1 MNTSKFLASTLA
13 ASLLVCVTPLAA
25 QPAPPPIPN
34 LAVPEKELGDQRKYV
49 VFHKPGVSYEDALRD
64 MSACARHSSR
74 TTQRTAP
81 GFVPWGRDEA
91 GRGVTYDG
99 LNFGLVGLAIGAI
112 IDGPIERSVRQT
124 TMIRCLTP
132 RGYIRYRAGKDQWQ
146 QLFEKNED
154 WVPLAAA
161 IASGPTPPTPKAN
174 P

>member
-1 MNTSKFLASTLA
+1 MRITSAFAGA
-13 ASLLVCVTPLAA
+13 IASLLMAGVAPASA
-25 QPAPPPIPN
+25 QSVPPPIPD
-34 LAVPEKELGDQRKYV
+34 LAVPEKELGDERKYV

-64 MSACARHSSR
+64 MSACARHASR

-91 GRGVTYDG
+91 GQVVAYDG

-132 RGYIRYRAGKDQWQ
+132 RGYVRYRAGKDQWQ
-146 QLFEKNED
+146 ELFEKNED
-154 WVPLAAA
+154 WIPIAAA